1 MVLPPSPS
9 SSPAPEPVS
18 GPSLRA
24 ALDEGPMSRFQWGAI
39 AVCVVLNMLDGFDV
53 LVMAF
58 TGKAVSADWEL
69 SSSELGLL
77 LSAGLVGMALG
88 AMFVAPWGDRIGRRP
103 VILGCLSVAALGML
117 LSSVSQSPAQLGA
130 LRVLTGVGIGG
141 VLACSNVIAG
151 EYASRRWR
159 GLAVSLNSAGYA
171 VGATVGGLLAV
182 FMIGQFGW
190 RSVFLTG
197 GLATAVAVP
206 LAFFSL
212 PESVDFLAS
221 RRPKRALERIN
232 TLARR
237 MGQPPLETL
246 PEPTAVPSG
255 IGAGFRELLSP
266 ALRRSTLLLW
276 SAFFLVMA
284 GFYFITSWTPTLLVE
299 AGLSGS
305 QGLTGGTLLN
315 VGGIFGSAAL
325 GALAAR
331 FALRSVLMAYLI
343 ATAVL
348 LSAFIASTSSLGVAF
363 TLGAMIGLFANGS
376 VAGLYAL
383 TPATYGTG
391 VRATGLGSALAI
403 GRIGAIVA
411 PTVAGSLLDSGWTPE
426 NLYLAVSVIYVA
438 TAALLLLLRPATA
451 GDTKPAAAAPA
462 TAH

>member
-1 MVLPPSPS
+1 M
-9 SSPAPEPVS
+9 S

-24 ALDEGPMSRFQWGAI
+24 TLDEGPMSRFQWGVI
-39 AVCVVLNMLDGFDV
+39 AVCVLLNMLDGFDV

-58 TGKAVSADWEL
+58 TGKAVLAEWEL
-69 SSSELGLL
+69 SASELGLL

-103 VILGCLSVAALGML
+103 VILGCLSLAAIGML
-117 LSSVSQSPAQLGA
+117 LSSVSQSPGQLGA

-182 FMIGQFGW
+182 SMIGQFGW

-221 RRPKRALERIN
+221 RRPERALERIN
-232 TLARR
+232 VLARR

-246 PEPTAVPSG
+246 PEPTAVPTG
-255 IGAGFRELLSP
+255 IAAGFRELLSP

-299 AGLSGS
+299 AGMSGS

-331 FALRSVLMAYLI
+331 FALRSVLIAYLI

-348 LSAFIASTSSLGVAF
+348 LSAFIASTSSLGIAF

-391 VRATGLGSALAI
+391 IRATGLGSALAI

-411 PTVAGSLLDSGWTPE
+411 PTVAGSLLDSGWTPQ

-462 TAH
+462 TAQ

>member
-1 MVLPPSPS
+1 MDLPS
-9 SSPAPEPVS
+9 SSPAPGPVT

-24 ALDEGPMSRFQWGAI
+24 ALDAGPMSRFQWGAI

-58 TGKAVSADWEL
+58 TGKAVSASWEL

-103 VILGCLSVAALGML
+103 VILGCLAVAAIGML

-182 FMIGQFGW
+182 SMIGQFGW
-190 RSVFLTG
+190 RSVFLAG
-197 GLATAVAVP
+197 GLATAAAVP
-206 LAFFSL
+206 LAFFRL

-232 TLARR
+232 ALARR
-237 MGQPPLETL
+237 MGQPPLQAL
-246 PEPTAVPSG
+246 PEPTTVRTG

-266 ALRRSTLLLW
+266 ALRRATLLLW

-299 AGLSGS
+299 AGLSGN

-315 VGGIFGSAAL
+315 VGGIFGSAVL

-348 LSAFIASTSSLGVAF
+348 LPAFIASTSWPGLAF
-363 TLGAMIGLFANGS
+363 TLGAVIGLFANGS

-391 VRATGLGSALAI
+391 IRATGLGSALAI
-403 GRIGAIVA
+403 GRTGAILA
-411 PTVAGSLLDSGWTPE
+411 PTVAGGLLDSGWTPQE
-426 NLYLAVSVIYVA
+426 LYLAVSVIYLA
-438 TAALLLLLRPATA
+438 TAALLLLLRPA
-451 GDTKPAAAAPA
+451 PAPDVRLA

>member
-1 MVLPPSPS
+1 MVVPS
-9 SSPAPEPVS
+9 SSPAPRPVS

-24 ALDEGPMSRFQWGAI
+24 DLDEGPMSRFQWGAI

-103 VILGCLSVAALGML
+103 VILGCLAVAATGML

-182 FMIGQFGW
+182 SMTGQFGW

-206 LAFFSL
+206 LAFVLL

-232 TLARR
+232 ALARR
-237 MGQPPLETL
+237 MGRPPLETL
-246 PEPTAVPSG
+246 PEPTAVPAG

-348 LSAFIASTSSLGVAF
+348 LSAFIAATSSLGVAF
-363 TLGAMIGLFANGS
+363 TLGALIGLFANGS

-411 PTVAGSLLDSGWTPE
+411 PTVAGALLDSGWTPQ
-426 NLYLAVSVIYVA
+426 NLYLAVGVIYVA

-451 GDTKPAAAAPA
+451 EDTQPAAAAPA

>member
-1 MVLPPSPS
+1 VT
-9 SSPAPEPVS
+9 

-39 AVCVVLNMLDGFDV
+39 TVCVLLNMLDGFDV

-58 TGKAVSADWEL
+58 TGKAVSAEWEL

-88 AMFVAPWGDRIGRRP
+88 ALCVAPWADRIGRRP
-103 VILGCLSVAALGML
+103 VILGCLAVAAVGML
-117 LSSVSQSPAQLGA
+117 LSSVSQSPVQLGME
-130 LRVLTGVGIGG
+130 RVLTGVGIGG
-141 VLACSNVIAG
+141 VLAGSNVIAG

-159 GLAVSLNSAGYA
+159 GLAVSLNSTGYA

-182 FMIGQFGW
+182 GMIGEFGW

-206 LAFFSL
+206 LAYFCL

-221 RRPKRALERIN
+221 RRPKGALERIN
-232 TLARR
+232 ALARR
-237 MGQPPLETL
+237 MGRPPLKSL
-246 PEPTAVPSG
+246 PEPTAGPSG
-255 IGAGFRELLSP
+255 VGAGFRELLSP

-284 GFYFITSWTPTLLVE
+284 GFYFVTSWTPTLLVE
-299 AGLSGS
+299 AGLSGT

-315 VGGIFGSAAL
+315 LGGIFGAAAL

-343 ATAVL
+343 TTAVML
-348 LSAFIASTSSLGVAF
+348 AAFIASTSSLGAAF
-363 TLGAMIGLFANGS
+363 ALGAVIGLFANGC

-383 TPATYGTG
+383 TPATYGPG
-391 VRATGLGSALAI
+391 IRATGLGSGLAV
-403 GRIGAIVA
+403 GRIGAILA
-411 PTVAGSLLDSGWTPE
+411 PTLAGGMLDAGWTPQ
-426 NLYLAVSVIYVA
+426 NLYLAVSLIFIA

-451 GDTKPAAAAPA
+451 GDTEPAAAAPA
-462 TAH
+462 AGTAH

>member
-1 MVLPPSPS
+1 MVLPSPS
-9 SSPAPEPVS
+9 SAP
-18 GPSLRA
+18 GQTGSLRA

-39 AVCVVLNMLDGFDV
+39 AVCVLLNMLDGFDV

-58 TGKAVSADWEL
+58 TGKAVSAEWAL
-69 SSSELGLL
+69 SPSQLGLL

-88 AMFVAPWGDRIGRRP
+88 AMFVAPWADRIGRRP
-103 VILGCLSVAALGML
+103 VILGCLAVAAAGML
-117 LSSVSQSPAQLGA
+117 LSSVSQSAVQLGV

-141 VLACSNVIAG
+141 VLAGSNVIAG

-159 GLAVSLNSAGYA
+159 GLAVSLNSTGYA
-171 VGATVGGLLAV
+171 IGATVGGLLSV
-182 FMIGQFGW
+182 GMIGEFGW

-206 LAFFSL
+206 LAFFWL

-232 TLARR
+232 VLARR

-246 PEPTAVPSG
+246 PQPTAVPSG

-276 SAFFLVMA
+276 SAFFLAMA
-284 GFYFITSWTPTLLVE
+284 GFYFVTSWTPTLLVE
-299 AGLSGS
+299 AGLSGT

-315 VGGIFGSAAL
+315 LGGIFGAAAL

-343 ATAVL
+343 TTAVML
-348 LSAFIASTSSLGVAF
+348 AAFIASTSSLGAAF
-363 TLGAMIGLFANGS
+363 TLGAVIGLFANGS

-391 VRATGLGSALAI
+391 IRATGLGSALAI
-403 GRIGAIVA
+403 GRIGAILA
-411 PTVAGSLLDSGWTPE
+411 PTVAGGLLDSGWTPQ
-426 NLYLAVSVIYVA
+426 NLYLAVSVLYVA
-438 TAALLLLLRPATA
+438 TAALLLLLRPATEP
-451 GDTKPAAAAPA
+451 DTGPAIAAPA
-462 TAH
+462 AGTAH

>member
-1 MVLPPSPS
+1 MVLPS
-9 SSPAPEPVS
+9 SSPAPRQ
-18 GPSLRA
+18 GPGSLRA

-39 AVCVVLNMLDGFDV
+39 AVCVLLNMLDGFDV

-58 TGKAVSADWEL
+58 TGKAVSSEWAL
-69 SSSELGLL
+69 SPSQLGLL

-88 AMFVAPWGDRIGRRP
+88 AMFVAPWADRIGRRP
-103 VILGCLSVAALGML
+103 VILGCLAVAAVGML
-117 LSSVSQSPAQLGA
+117 LSSVSQSPVQLGA

-141 VLACSNVIAG
+141 VLAGSNVIAG

-159 GLAVSLNSAGYA
+159 GLAVSLNSTGYA
-171 VGATVGGLLAV
+171 IGATVGGLLAV
-182 FMIGQFGW
+182 GMIGEFGW

-206 LAFFSL
+206 LAFFWL

-221 RRPKRALERIN
+221 RRPKHALERIN
-232 TLARR
+232 VLARR

-276 SAFFLVMA
+276 SAFFLAMA
-284 GFYFITSWTPTLLVE
+284 GFYFVTSWTPTLLVE
-299 AGLSGS
+299 AGLSGT
-305 QGLTGGTLLN
+305 QGLTGGTLINL
-315 VGGIFGSAAL
+315 GGIFGAAVL
-325 GALAAR
+325 GVLAAR

-343 ATAVL
+343 TTAVML
-348 LSAFIASTSSLGVAF
+348 AAFIASTSSLGAAF
-363 TLGAMIGLFANGS
+363 ALGAVIGLFANGS

-383 TPATYGTG
+383 TPATYGAG
-391 VRATGLGSALAI
+391 IRATGLGSALAI
-403 GRIGAIVA
+403 GRIGAILA
-411 PTVAGSLLDSGWTPE
+411 PTVAGGLLDSGWTPQD
-426 NLYLAVSVIYVA
+426 LYLAVSVIYVA

-451 GDTKPAAAAPA
+451 PGTEPAIGTPAAG

>member
-1 MVLPPSPS
+1 MT
-9 SSPAPEPVS
+9 

-24 ALDEGPMSRFQWGAI
+24 ALDEGPMSPFQWCAI
-39 AVCVVLNMLDGFDV
+39 AVCVLLNMLDGFDV

-88 AMFVAPWGDRIGRRP
+88 AMFVAPWADRIGRRP
-103 VILGCLSVAALGML
+103 VILGCLSVAAVGML

-130 LRVLTGVGIGG
+130 LRVLTGAGIGG
-141 VLACSNVIAG
+141 VLACSNVLSG
-151 EYASRRWR
+151 EYASHRWR

-182 FMIGQFGW
+182 SMTGQFGW

-197 GLATAVAVP
+197 GLATVGAVP
-206 LAFFSL
+206 LAFFCL
-212 PESVDFLAS
+212 PESMDFLAV

-232 TLARR
+232 VLARR
-237 MGQPPLETL
+237 MGQPPLESL
-246 PEPTAVPSG
+246 PALTAVPSG
-255 IGAGFRELLSP
+255 IAAGFRELLSP

-284 GFYFITSWTPTLLVE
+284 GFYFVTSWTPTLLVE

-315 VGGIFGSAAL
+315 VGGIFGSAVL

-331 FALRSVLMAYLI
+331 LALRSILTAYLI

-348 LSAFIASTSSLGVAF
+348 LSAFIVSTSSLGVAF
-363 TLGAMIGLFANGS
+363 TLGALIGLFVNGC

-391 VRATGLGSALAI
+391 IRATGLGSALAV
-403 GRIGAIVA
+403 GRIGAILA
-411 PTVAGSLLDSGWTPE
+411 PTIAGSMLDAGWTPQ
-426 NLYLAVSVIYVA
+426 NLYLAVGLIFLA
-438 TAALLLLLRPATA
+438 AAALVLLLRPGPA
-451 GDTKPAAAAPA
+451 GGTGPAAVTPAAG
-462 TAH
+462 TSH

>member
-1 MVLPPSPS
+1 MT
-9 SSPAPEPVS
+9 

-24 ALDEGPMSRFQWGAI
+24 ALDEGPMSRFQWGVI

-88 AMFVAPWGDRIGRRP
+88 AMFVAPWGDRVGRRP

-117 LSSVSQSPAQLGA
+117 LSSVSQLPVQLGA

-171 VGATVGGLLAV
+171 VGATIGGLLAV
-182 FMIGQFGW
+182 SMIGQFGW

-197 GLATAVAVP
+197 GLASAVAVP
-206 LAFFSL
+206 LAYFCL
-212 PESVDFLAS
+212 PDSVDFLAS
-221 RRPKRALERIN
+221 RRPQRALERIN
-232 TLARR
+232 TLTRR

-246 PEPTAVPSG
+246 PEPTTVPTG

-348 LSAFIASTSSLGVAF
+348 LSAFIAATSWLGVAF

-411 PTVAGSLLDSGWTPE
+411 PTVAGSLLDSGWTPQ

-438 TAALLLLLRPATA
+438 TAALLLLLRPAT
-451 GDTKPAAAAPA
+451 GDDTKPAAAAPA
-462 TAH
+462 AAH